1 MTEAAHAAD
10 RIVIQAAAE
19 RMALIGRLLD
29 VDDALARWEA
39 GDQIQGGV
47 AADALDQA
55 LGLLSELRTGDDA
68 ARLVEC
74 VERVVASLPPPLE

>member
-1 MTEAAHAAD
+1 MAEPTHASD

-39 GDQIQGGV
+39 GDLIQGGI

-55 LGLLSELRTGDDA
+55 LGLLCDIRTSDDG
-68 ARLVEC
+68 ARLIESVD
-74 VERVVASLPPPLE
+74 RVVASLPPPLE